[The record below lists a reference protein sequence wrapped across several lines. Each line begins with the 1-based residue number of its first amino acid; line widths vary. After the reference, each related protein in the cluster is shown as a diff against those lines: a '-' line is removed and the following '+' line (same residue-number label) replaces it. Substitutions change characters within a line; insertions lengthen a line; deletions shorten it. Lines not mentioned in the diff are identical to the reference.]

1 MNTFLFNN
9 LLDGCVKHN
18 RMTLADKLMKQMEDT
33 RMKPCPVTLAIV
45 IKLCDRRK
53 NLDQAFAVMK
63 SWPQKYGFSVDGP
76 VYSNLL
82 SACLK
87 SNATAQAL
95 DVFNTLRA
103 HGHWVHS
110 RLHGSLI
117 RSCIRDGCVPKQ

>member
-1 MNTFLFNN
+1 
-9 LLDGCVKHN
+9 
-18 RMTLADKLMKQMEDT
+18 MKQMEDT

-45 IKLCDRRK
+45 IKLCEKRN

-87 SNATAQAL
+87 SNATTQAL
-95 DVFNTLRA
+95 DVFNTSRA
-103 HGHWVHS
+103 HGHWVHT
-110 RLHGSLI
+110 RLYGSLI
-117 RSCIRDGCVPKQ
+117 CSCIVTDVLPKQ